1 MSGFRV
7 ATTDDEEF
15 FYSWRQRAERL
26 GRAQGWWH
34 GTATEQDTHHRWY
47 LEHLR
52 TSTLLVWQWDNGAQA
67 GIARIESNGEVQF
80 EAYKPDEQPLLEDL
94 KPFADH
100 YGRFKM
106 TLDEGDPKWEALEA
120 AGFRQYPARFYV
132 YRERP

>member
-1 MSGFRV
+1 MSGFRA
-7 ATTDDEEF
+7 ATTADEEF
-15 FYSWRQRAERL
+15 FYGWRGVSELEGQTL
-26 GRAQGWWH
+26 GWWR
-34 GTATEQDTHHRWY
+34 GTLTERPVHHRWF

-52 TSTLLVWQWDNGAQA
+52 TSTLLVWVDEGVDA

-80 EAYKPDEQPLLEDL
+80 ETGRSREERLLEDL

-100 YGRFKM
+100 HGRFKM

-132 YRERP
+132 YRARP

>member
-1 MSGFRV
+1 MSFRS
-7 ATTDDEEF
+7 ATTDDEALF
-15 FYSWRQRAERL
+15 FAWRQQSERD
-26 GRAQGWWH
+26 GRRLGWWH
-34 GTATEQDTHHRWY
+34 GTMTDRAPHHRWF

-52 TSTLLVWQWDNGAQA
+52 TSTLLVWVDDGVDA

-80 EAYKPDEQPLLEDL
+80 ETGRSREERLLEDL